1 MKNPF
6 EIRADILKQAQ
17 DLLEGQFEANTKF
30 AYEAMTKLVKS
41 GAETAESF
49 QKLLPKYPTS
59 DEILAQAKKF
69 YSFVETK

>member
-6 EIRADILKQAQ
+6 ELRADLLKQAQ

-30 AYEAMTKLVKS
+30 AYEAMLKSVKV
-41 GAETAESF
+41 GTEYAETL
-49 QKLLPKYPTS
+49 QKMLPKYPTS
-59 DEILAQAKKF
+59 DEVLAQAKKF